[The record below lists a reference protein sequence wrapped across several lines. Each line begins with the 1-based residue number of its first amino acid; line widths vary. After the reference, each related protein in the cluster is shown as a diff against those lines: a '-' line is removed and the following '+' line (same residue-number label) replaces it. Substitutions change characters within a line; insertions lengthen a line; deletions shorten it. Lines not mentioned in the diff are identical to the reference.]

1 MTTGIIVLHSAI
13 TFVFGIFAV
22 IGICFPFI
30 KKKKAAVS
38 ACADAEEISKEDND
52 LTEDSSASDNNEK
65 IKKISL
71 KATLLYS
78 IISFVFIGFVG
89 MWAMFFFSNSDV
101 IYLAKRVLL
110 VSVLFVA
117 AYYDYASYRIPN
129 KLVLY
134 GFGVRLIILIFELIF
149 ARETLSQVLISEGI
163 AFLAMLVLS
172 ILSLLITRNGL
183 GMGDIKLFLLMSLLQ
198 GVAGVISS
206 LFTSLIVSF
215 FYSLVLLALKK
226 KSRKDFIAFAPC
238 ILVGTFLS
246 VIILGA

>member
-13 TFVFGIFAV
+13 TFVFGIFAA
-22 IGICFPFI
+22 IGIFFPFI

-38 ACADAEEISKEDND
+38 DCTDAEEISKEDND